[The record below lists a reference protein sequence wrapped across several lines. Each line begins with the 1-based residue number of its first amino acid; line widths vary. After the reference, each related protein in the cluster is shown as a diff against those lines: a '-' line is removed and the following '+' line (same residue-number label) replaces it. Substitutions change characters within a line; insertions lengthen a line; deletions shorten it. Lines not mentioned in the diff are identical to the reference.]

1 MSLSKLWELVKDRE
15 AWHAAV
21 YGVTK
26 SWTLLRDWT
35 ELKEVYCKDIWD
47 RHWPL
52 RWCPLR
58 IPGLPVRDV
67 QQNSRWR
74 GTMGWHHV
82 GTQPECETPFHSVWC
97 ILQRRIWSGLCVTI
111 HDIGLQLF
119 RKFPARQFQTSS
131 PSRLAFFMSGVPMVV
146 LIWPWFL
153 LQLVEASVT
162 QLILLQTPVGAQAT
176 PHFYMSFLELFFLPF
191 WSKWLSSGHWDF
203 WEALKE
209 GDTTAS
215 SSSIRQEQEH
225 RGAPIAI
232 S

>member
-1 MSLSKLWELVKDRE
+1 MGQALAYKMMSPENPRTPSQ
-15 AWHAAV
+15 
-21 YGVTK
+21 GCT
-26 SWTLLRDWT
+26 T
-35 ELKEVYCKDIWD
+35 ELTVTWSN
-47 RHWPL
+47 
-52 RWCPLR
+52 
-58 IPGLPVRDV
+58 GLAPC
-67 QQNSRWR
+67 
-74 GTMGWHHV
+74 
-82 GTQPECETPFHSVWC
+82 GTQPERVTPFHSVWC
-97 ILQRRIWSGLCVTI
+97 ILQRRIWSGLRVTI

-153 LQLVEASVT
+153 FQLVEASVT
-162 QLILLQTPVGAQAT
+162 QLILMQTLVGAQAT

-191 WSKWLSSGHWDF
+191 SSKWLSSGHWDF

-225 RGAPIAI
+225 RGAPIAV